1 MKSLEVWR
9 RGYKAE
15 FSPGLGCSKCKV
27 SPLPCLPWDSVGGVG
42 QGQFCIL
49 HKSGIDS
56 PVLWRSPG
64 LSSGRVCWDCWQ
76 YSRSAW
82 ALAVSGA
89 QAGRRSYTVIFWPFL
104 SFPSSLPSL
113 CPLPSI
119 SWAALALLSGWLGDC
134 IGWGRLGLPLSSC
147 WPWLLCWLPWVQA
160 LAAVLSLSCALSL
173 FWVLSLG
180 FGAAVSLCP
189 LSWVLAFLCCPLVL
203 ACYALGLGA
212 GLGWGRCWAVQAVAV
227 VDGWWLVCGD
237 LAGCCIVILHKYS
250 LADLVIIQ
258 GKGDKF

>member
-9 RGYKAE
+9 KGYKAD
-15 FSPGLGCSKCKV
+15 FSPWRWRSKCKV

-104 SFPSSLPSL
+104 FPSPSLPSFHF
-113 CPLPSI
+113 
-119 SWAALALLSGWLGDC
+119 LLSGWCGALGGAGSAVWLVVSWAGAGC
-134 IGWGRLGLPLSSC
+134 PLASC
-147 WPWLLCWLPWVQA
+147 WPCPPGLALCAGAGRLFLPCLASSPSWVSA
-160 LAAVLSLSCALSL
+160 
-173 FWVLSLG
+173 LG
-180 FGAAVSLCP
+180 FGAAASLCP
-189 LSWVLAFLCCPLVL
+189 FSWVLAFLCCPLVL
-203 ACYALGLGA
+203 ACYVLGLGA
-212 GLGWGRCWAVQAVAV
+212 GLGCGRCWAVQAVAV
-227 VDGWWLVCGD
+227 VAGWRLVCVD
-237 LAGCCIVILHKYS
+237 LAGC
-250 LADLVIIQ
+250 
-258 GKGDKF
+258 

>member
-56 PVLWRSPG
+56 PFILWCSPG
-64 LSSGRVCWDCWQ
+64 LSSVRVCWDCWQ
-76 YSRSAW
+76 YGRSAQ
-82 ALAVSGA
+82 ALALSGV
-89 QAGRRSYTVIFWPFL
+89 QAGRRSFTVIFWPFL
-104 SFPSSLPSL
+104 SFPSLPSL

-119 SWAALALLSGWLGDC
+119 SWAALALLSDWLGDC

-147 WPWLLCWLPWVQA
+147 WPWLLCWLPWVQLSSPCLASSPSPGCWLWA
-160 LAAVLSLSCALSL
+160 LVLLSPSALSPGCWRSSAVLWCWPAMR
-173 FWVLSLG
+173 WG
-180 FGAAVSLCP
+180 
-189 LSWVLAFLCCPLVL
+189 WVLA
-203 ACYALGLGA
+203 LGGVGA
-212 GLGWGRCWAVQAVAV
+212 GLSRPCAVVAGWG
-227 VDGWWLVCGD
+227 LVCGD
-237 LAGCCIVILHKYS
+237 LAGLGIVILHKYS
-250 LADLVIIQ
+250 LADLVIFQ
-258 GKGDKF
+258 AKSDKF

>member
-9 RGYKAE
+9 SGYKAE
-15 FSPGLGCSKCKV
+15 FSPGLGRSKCKV

-42 QGQFCIL
+42 QGRFRIL

-56 PVLWRSPG
+56 PILWRSPG

-76 YSRSAW
+76 YGRSAW

-119 SWAALALLSGWLGDC
+119 SWAALALGSGWLGDC
-134 IGWGRLGLPLSSC
+134 IGWGGLVSLCPHAGLGCCAGFLGCRRWPLSSPCLASFPLLGAGSGVWCCGLPLSSLLGAGVPLLSSGAGLLCAGAGC
-147 WPWLLCWLPWVQA
+147 WPWV
-160 LAAVLSLSCALSL
+160 
-173 FWVLSLG
+173 G
-180 FGAAVSLCP
+180 
-189 LSWVLAFLCCPLVL
+189 
-203 ACYALGLGA
+203 
-212 GLGWGRCWAVQAVAV
+212 
-227 VDGWWLVCGD
+227 
-237 LAGCCIVILHKYS
+237 
-250 LADLVIIQ
+250 
-258 GKGDKF
+258 

>member
-9 RGYKAE
+9 KGYKAD
-15 FSPGLGCSKCKV
+15 FSPWRWRSKCKV

-56 PVLWRSPG
+56 PILWRFPG
-64 LSSGRVCWDCWQ
+64 LSSVRVCWDCWQ

-82 ALAVSGA
+82 ALALSGV
-89 QAGRRSYTVIFWPFL
+89 QAGRRSFTVIFWPFL
-104 SFPSSLPSL
+104 SFPSLPSL

-119 SWAALALLSGWLGDC
+119 SWAALALLSDWLGDC

-160 LAAVLSLSCALSL
+160 LAAVLSLSCVLSL
-173 FWVLSLG
+173 SWVLSLG
-180 FGAAVSLCP
+180 FGAAVSLP
-189 LSWVLAFLCCPLVL
+189 SL
-203 ACYALGLGA
+203 LGA
-212 GLGWGRCWAVQAVAV
+212 GVPLLSSGAGLLCA
-227 VDGWWLVCGD
+227 G
-237 LAGCCIVILHKYS
+237 AGCWPWV
-250 LADLVIIQ
+250 
-258 GKGDKF
+258 G